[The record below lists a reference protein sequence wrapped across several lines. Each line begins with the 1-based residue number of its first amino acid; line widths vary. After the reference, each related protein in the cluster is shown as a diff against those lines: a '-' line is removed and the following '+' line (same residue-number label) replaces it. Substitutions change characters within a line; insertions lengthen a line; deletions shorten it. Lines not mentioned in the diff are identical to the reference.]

1 MAAFGSCQAK
11 TCRAGSHPR
20 PVIQDERRQA
30 RKLPQTIVP
39 GRNLPAKP
47 PQCGLG
53 LTGLLVELEPK
64 RADLMER
71 ICDRPLMPA
80 SKLTA

>member
-1 MAAFGSCQAK
+1 
-11 TCRAGSHPR
+11 
-20 PVIQDERRQA
+20 
-30 RKLPQTIVP
+30 
-39 GRNLPAKP
+39 
-47 PQCGLG
+47 